1 MVDKY
6 ARTGAVNTMM
16 NSNREKKRILF
27 VEDHE
32 DSWEIVSLN
41 LAECAVVYA
50 RNFNEGLRLARRGY
64 FDLYILDNWL
74 PGGSGV
80 ELCRAIRDFDPHTPI
95 LFYSAAA
102 YAHDIQEGLRAG
114 AQAYLTKP
122 VSFDELTRAVA
133 RLTPP
138 SDGRNF
144 EARQA
149 ESAAILEE
157 LNLRQTKNAD
167 RVVKAKEKYL
177 RAEERVIRVKA
188 EIAFLRAGG
197 TRGDFAREWLSGFWE
212 EVQASRRPSERR
224 RDALLDKPSYQIP
237 AMSFG

>member
-6 ARTGAVNTMM
+6 ARMEADNSMM

-27 VEDHE
+27 VEDQQ
-32 DSWEIVSLN
+32 DNWEIVALN
-41 LAECAVVYA
+41 LAECVVVYA
-50 RNFNEGLRLARRGY
+50 CNFDEGLRLARRGY
-64 FDLYILDNWL
+64 YDLYILDNWL
-74 PGGSGV
+74 PGRSGV
-80 ELCRAIRDFDPHTPI
+80 ELCRAIREFDPHTPI

-102 YAHDIQEGLRAG
+102 YESDKREGLRAG

-149 ESAAILEE
+149 ESAAIQEE
-157 LNLRQTKNAD
+157 FAIRQTENAA
-167 RVVKAKEKYL
+167 RVEKVKEKYL
-177 RAEERVIRVKA
+177 RAQEKAIRVKA

-197 TRGDFAREWLSGFWE
+197 TRGDFAREWLLDFWE

-224 RDALLDKPSYQIP
+224 RDALRDEQSLRK
-237 AMSFG
+237 AEVSFA